1 MIPTRPAGSV
11 TPDSQWVQSAII
23 QAGDAVGTANRVE
36 GVTLSVDKTLPYR
49 RLYVAG
55 FIIPNFRT
63 AYATG
68 TSDARFVMR
77 MANEQTEFAKF
88 EWQNPNTVGSA
99 WPTTS
104 GNLRDFGVGR
114 PQFRVSMRQQ
124 IQPFMFG
131 WVDPPMS
138 DGIELSFRTQDA
150 APTPTAQ
157 EWLVSCAPFRMKA
170 AINSIT
176 INAERSTEVTPGQ
189 LFFFVGCLSSD
200 SPI

>member
-1 MIPTRPAGSV
+1 MIPNRPGGTV

-63 AYATG
+63 AYSPG
-68 TSDARFVMR
+68 TSDARFVLR

-88 EWQNPNTVGSA
+88 EWQNPNSVGVT
-99 WPTTS
+99 WPASTAS
-104 GNLRDFGVGR
+104 IKDFGVGR

-124 IQPFMFG
+124 TQPFMFG
-131 WVDPPMS
+131 WVDSMIS
-138 DGIELSFRTQDA
+138 DGIELSFRTANA
-150 APTPTAQ
+150 APAPAA
-157 EWLVSCAPFRMKA
+157 EEFLVSCAPFRMKA
-170 AINSIT
+170 SINSIT
-176 INAERSTEVTPGQ
+176 INAERSTEPTPGQ